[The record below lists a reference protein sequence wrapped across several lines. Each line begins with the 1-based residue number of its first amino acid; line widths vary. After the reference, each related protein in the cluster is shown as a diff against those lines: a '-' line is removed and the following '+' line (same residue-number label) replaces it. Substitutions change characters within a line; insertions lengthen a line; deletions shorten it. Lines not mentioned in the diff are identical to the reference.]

1 MGNPAAKEA
10 QTLRKKMMT
19 AQPVPTCGE
28 HHQPKEWRK
37 TRFEY
42 VDGDIKIS
50 VPNIPAWVCP
60 ADGEASFTP
69 ETVDEL
75 IPTVRELVG
84 IARKARKRRSVLT
97 EYTIA
102 VG

>member
-1 MGNPAAKEA
+1 
-10 QTLRKKMMT
+10 MT
-19 AQPVPTCGE
+19 TQLAPQCGE
-28 HHQPKEWRK
+28 HNKPKEWRN

-42 VDGDIKIS
+42 VDGDIKVS

-60 ADGEASFTP
+60 ADGEVSFTP

-75 IPTVRELVG
+75 IPTVRELVD
-84 IARKARKRRSVLT
+84 IARKAHKRRSVLT
-97 EYTIA
+97 EYTVA